1 MTTALLLI
9 ALVALGTL
17 GVYATVTFI
26 RHDGYGRPT
35 AGRTP
40 PRSHVPDLFEPHR
53 VA

>member
-1 MTTALLLI
+1 MTTALILI
-9 ALVALGTL
+9 ALVALAAL
-17 GVYATVTFI
+17 LAAATTTFV

-40 PRSHVPDLFEPHR
+40 PRSHAPDLFEPRR